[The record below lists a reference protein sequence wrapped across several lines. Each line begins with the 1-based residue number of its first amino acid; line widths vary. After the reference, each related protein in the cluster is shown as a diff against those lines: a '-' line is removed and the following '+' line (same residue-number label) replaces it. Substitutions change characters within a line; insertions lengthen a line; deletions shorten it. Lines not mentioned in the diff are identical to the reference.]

1 MPTKKKE
8 RERKMKKIWKVLLLV
23 LLAILLI
30 GGGGFYYWAQQTY
43 DASDTLYEL
52 VNKEDI
58 QSEEDWLLFEPE
70 GEADTG
76 VILYPGAKVEPEAY
90 SYYGKQLALQG
101 YLVAI
106 PNLRLNLAI
115 LDLNKAEQIMEEHP
129 KLEHW
134 YLAGHSLGGIGA
146 TSFAMD
152 NQDLVNGVIL
162 LGSYPSDSADFSDV
176 AMPMLSISAE
186 YDGLSTQDKIND
198 TKHLLSEQ
206 AVIHEIKGGNHAQ
219 FGVYGK
225 QKGDEEALISVE
237 KQQDEIMQVIT
248 EWLDQQG
255 APEN

>member
-1 MPTKKKE
+1 
-8 RERKMKKIWKVLLLV
+8 MKKIWKNSLLV

-30 GGGGFYYWAQQTY
+30 GAGGFYYWAQQTY

-58 QSEEDWLLFEPE
+58 LSEEDWLLFEPE
-70 GEADTG
+70 EEADTG
-76 VILYPGAKVEPEAY
+76 IVLYPGAKVEPEAY
-90 SYYGKQLALQG
+90 SYYGKQLAEQG

-152 NQDLVNGVIL
+152 NQDVVKAVIL
-162 LGSYPSDSADFSDV
+162 LGSYPSDNTDFSDV
-176 AMPMLSISAE
+176 AMPMLSIYAE
-186 YDGLSTQDKIND
+186 HDGLSTPDKIND

-206 AVIHEIKGGNHAQ
+206 AVMHEIKGGNHAQ
-219 FGVYGK
+219 FGVYGP
-225 QKGDEEALISVE
+225 QKGDEKALISVDE
-237 KQQDEIMQVIT
+237 QQDEIMQVIT
-248 EWLDQQG
+248 EWLAQQEE
-255 APEN
+255 PEN